1 MKKMF
6 SEIWVGFEA
15 RSLKSHLSPSIAKE
29 EQEMIEYMIMA
40 IIAYCIG
47 SLNISIFISKKLGGF
62 DLREKGSNSTGA
74 TNVLRTLGKK
84 AAAITL
90 LFDILKGI
98 VAIAI
103 SMIIGN
109 IMEETNQELLL
120 QIAGIA
126 VVIGHTFPIFFGF
139 KGGKGVATSIG
150 ILLMSNW
157 KIGLICLIFALVLM
171 ILTRMVSVGSCA
183 AAILFPVLTLFI
195 NDSYT
200 ILTEGKSGNAYFI
213 YSVLLSVIVLYNHR
227 SNIKRLLNGTENKLS
242 LKK

>member
-1 MKKMF
+1 
-6 SEIWVGFEA
+6 
-15 RSLKSHLSPSIAKE
+15 
-29 EQEMIEYMIMA
+29 MIEYMIMA

>member
-1 MKKMF
+1 M
-6 SEIWVGFEA
+6 
-15 RSLKSHLSPSIAKE
+15 
-29 EQEMIEYMIMA
+29 
-40 IIAYCIG
+40 
-47 SLNISIFISKKLGGF
+47 GGF

-90 LFDILKGI
+90 LFDIAKGI

-109 IMEETNQELLL
+109 IIEGTNRELLL

-126 VVIGHTFPIFFGF
+126 VVLGHTFPIFFGF
-139 KGGKGVATSIG
+139 KGGKGVATSLG

-157 KIGLICLIFALVLM
+157 KIGLICLVFALVLM
-171 ILTRMVSVGSCA
+171 ALTRMVSLGSCG

-200 ILTEGKSGNAYFI
+200 ILTEGKRGSTYLI
-213 YSVLLSVIVLYNHR
+213 YSIILAAIVLYNHR
-227 SNIKRLLNGTENKLS
+227 TNIKRLLNGTENKLS
-242 LKK
+242 FKK